1 MNSCHT
7 TLKASYFYASA
18 FMAVAVGNIFLPIW
32 INNLGIVK
40 TINLG
45 LFVQMVALY
54 GVLFS
59 LSSSDPPPQQPTRR
73 TVRSDGGIVCS
84 ARSFNKPLQL
94 ILLLGIMMLLRLKPG
109 HACDLIPC
117 LSGVSRF

>member
-59 LSSSDPPPQQPTRR
+59 LSSSDPPPSNQHVGLFVQMVALCVVLVLST
-73 TVRSDGGIVCS
+73 SLCS
-84 ARSFNKPLQL
+84 SS
-94 ILLLGIMMLLRLKPG
+94 
-109 HACDLIPC
+109 CC
-117 LSGVSRF
+117 